1 MIILVNSSCSLYRQS
16 WSEEIFCRSLCLMVV
31 TWFICRWI
39 VPKKNNRF
47 FITKYLVTLCTNSEV
62 SNNHT
67 LSVYLFPRKILPF
80 VFISPLLNS
89 TMAALCIYLFLENS
103 LWAIHKPRLL
113 KEGGVKNVR
122 IYLLK
127 RRQFLRGHKIAKMF
141 NVAKIMLPKLISK

>member
-47 FITKYLVTLCTNSEV
+47 FITKYLVTLCTNLYSEV

-80 VFISPLLNS
+80 VFISLFLNS
-89 TMAALCIYLFLENS
+89 TMAALCIYLVLENS
-103 LWAIHKPRLL
+103 LPFALFPYCTIIRYSRIFSQEVSSCVIRHALKGDK
-113 KEGGVKNVR
+113 KEGHIFRK
-122 IYLLK
+122 K
-127 RRQFLRGHKIAKMF
+127 
-141 NVAKIMLPKLISK
+141 